1 MTNPL
6 IVESLSGL
14 RKQVEGVQTMKSIKR
29 MLFGIALILF
39 GCLSPFT
46 LITAT
51 DGVGAVGLI
60 IAFIGLFV
68 AFLALTAPPE
78 KPKKPAEPVK
88 SEETEKTE
96 N

>member
-1 MTNPL
+1 
-6 IVESLSGL
+6 
-14 RKQVEGVQTMKSIKR
+14 MKSIKR

-78 KPKKPAEPVK
+78 KAEKPKATVK
-88 SEETEKTE
+88 SEEAEKTDD
-96 N
+96 

>member
-1 MTNPL
+1 
-6 IVESLSGL
+6 
-14 RKQVEGVQTMKSIKR
+14 MKEIKS

-68 AFLALTAPPE
+68 AFLALTAPIE
-78 KPKKPAEPVK
+78 KAEKRAEPAK
-88 SEETEKTE
+88 SEEAEKTD

>member
-1 MTNPL
+1 
-6 IVESLSGL
+6 
-14 RKQVEGVQTMKSIKR
+14 MKEIKR

-39 GCLSPFT
+39 GLIAPFT
-46 LITAT
+46 LVTAT
-51 DGVGAVGLI
+51 SVFGAVGLA

-68 AFLALTAPPE
+68 ALLALTAPPE
-78 KPKKPAEPVK
+78 KPKKPAEPPK

>member
-1 MTNPL
+1 
-6 IVESLSGL
+6 
-14 RKQVEGVQTMKSIKR
+14 MKSIKR

-78 KPKKPAEPVK
+78 KAEKPKAPEEAENK
-88 SEETEKTE
+88 GE
-96 N
+96 

>member
-1 MTNPL
+1 
-6 IVESLSGL
+6 
-14 RKQVEGVQTMKSIKR
+14 MKEIKR

-68 AFLALTAPPE
+68 AFLALTAPIE
-78 KPKKPAEPVK
+78 KSRKAQSDRGSGENGRLAQFFLTVRERISK
-88 SEETEKTE
+88 SPLQIGAAVVI
-96 N
+96 

>member
-78 KPKKPAEPVK
+78 KPEK
-88 SEETEKTE
+88 SEKPKATEEAEKTDD
-96 N
+96 